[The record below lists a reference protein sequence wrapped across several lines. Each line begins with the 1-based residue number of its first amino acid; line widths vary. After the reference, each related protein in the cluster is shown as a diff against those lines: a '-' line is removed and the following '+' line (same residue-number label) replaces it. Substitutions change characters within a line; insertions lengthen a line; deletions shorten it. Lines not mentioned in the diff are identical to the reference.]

1 MLTLFGRSEIL
12 VATLATLLIAGCSGE
27 PRLYPVSGSVSLDGQ
42 PVANGDIMFVSLDG
56 VRGPDPSKI
65 KDGNYALKTT
75 KGKKRVEISA
85 SKIRPGGAR
94 GGGGEPV
101 PEEYIPTRYNME
113 SKLGADVQ
121 PNNKNRFDFPLE
133 GK

>member
-1 MLTLFGRSEIL
+1 MLTVFGKSGFL
-12 VATLATLLIAGCSGE
+12 VAALAALLIAGCSGE
-27 PRLYPVSGSVSLDGQ
+27 ARLYPVSGSVSLDGQ
-42 PVANGDIMFVSLDG
+42 PVADGDIMFVSLDG
-56 VRGPDPSKI
+56 VRGPDPGKI

-75 KGKKRVEISA
+75 EGKKRVEISA

-101 PEEYIPTRYNME
+101 PEEFIPARYNME

-121 PNNKNRFDFPLE
+121 PNNKNRFDFSLE